1 MKDKLRQLLAL
12 ILALSICFSLLSANV
27 WATDEPEDVPTENTE
42 VVTEKDKSEEK
53 QEETPAEAPS
63 EDKQEEAPAE
73 TQSENKQEEAPA
85 ETQSE
90 NKQEE
95 TPAEAQSEDKQEEEA
110 PAQNEAETQ
119 PIKKKAPARKL
130 TAAAGGTEVTQ
141 ANVICQQYSYMD
153 AGSYSGG
160 ATYDTPPA
168 DITNIA
174 LADAQAFGA
183 AVNCPTT
190 YWVVVYAKDGDNLK
204 WTSNG
209 KTGEQTSNPVSAFGR
224 VFSAWCVLYDYD
236 VFYLSDPYS
245 NVTFYFSKGLATVA
259 VTGVNLNKTSATLTV
274 GGTQTLTA
282 TVLPDNATDKTG
294 TVSWTGNAIGLYADA
309 GCTQALTNGGTYTA
323 GTFYVKGLAAGS
335 STITVTTTDGS
346 KTATCAVTVNK
357 PAASV
362 TTPVEAVTKEYI
374 GQAQKLANGGVYSGG
389 TMQYALGTDASTVP
403 TSGWTEAVPTAT
415 DAGTYYV
422 WYKVAGDANHSDSA
436 PVVLTSEITP
446 RTVTVN
452 NLSVYG
458 KYYDGTTTATLNTRN
473 ARFSSKVGNDQLTVS
488 GNAAFT
494 DSNVGSNKVVNITDL
509 TLGGDSAKNYVLS
522 STTAT
527 TTGTINKI
535 YVKVTAQNQT
545 VPLNGSID
553 NSVNKATLA
562 AGANAPV
569 SGHVLSA
576 ITLTASSTENATTSG
591 TITPSNA
598 VIKDGS
604 GNDVTANY
612 GFSYKNGKLTVEKAG
627 INPTVSIEGWTYGEA
642 AKTPSVEGN
651 SGNGEVTYT
660 YAVKG
665 SSDYSA
671 TVPTAAGD
679 YTVKATVAATN
690 NYNGGEDTADFTIAK
705 AAITITADDKST
717 KYGED
722 IAELTYTVSGAYVE
736 GDDLGVTVATTA
748 TKTSDVGEYVI
759 SVNWEENSN
768 YTATLTNGKYII
780 TKNGATISA
789 TGYTGVYDGKAH
801 GISVEETKHGIFSLL
816 TPNAKVYYATE
827 ELTADN
833 FKDKGSETNPTYTNV
848 GEYTVYYFVESGN
861 YDVQPISGS
870 KTVSITKA
878 PLTVT
883 AKDKTIAYGEA
894 PANDSVQYDGF
905 AKGEDESVLTGELSY
920 AYNYKQGDNS
930 GEYTITPSGLTSDNY
945 EITFVDGKLT
955 VKALGD
961 PTLEVT
967 TEGEDKR
974 LDIVLDQESAEKLL
988 TKDELKDYN
997 NGVSATVYV
1006 LVDELSASDVP
1017 AADKKLAEEFM
1028 KDGKIGQYLDLTLWV
1043 KVGNRDARQI
1053 TNAASDI
1060 TLKIAIPEKLQSKD
1074 AERTFYLIRV
1084 HDGKAESLAST
1095 TGDTLEADSRLFST
1109 YAIGYKDKTVKD
1121 GTKKTDTKKT
1131 DTTKKTTTKTSGKS
1145 PKTGDAAMLGL
1156 WVTMAGA
1163 SATGLG
1169 ALALTGKRRKNNR
1182 RDNRTAGRRRNR

>member
-27 WATDEPEDVPTENTE
+27 WATDEPEDVPTESTE

-53 QEETPAEAPS
+53 QEETPAETPS

-73 TQSENKQEEAPA
+73 TQNENKQEEAPA

-119 PIKKKAPARKL
+119 PMKKKALGKMPGMGL
-130 TAAAGGTEVTQ
+130 TAYAATSHGITINTAQHGTVTASVNGSAATSAEEGATVTLTANPDNGYRLKSISGTYKGNLQETKGLNGTKTINGTYFNLNATDAAGRGWKLANNSTITITSKDTSVIIVKVDFNITQRGNSFNLNNVSCSAGTKSLNGNTLSVSSINGTTVTLSSS
-141 ANVICQQYSYMD
+141 ANN
-153 AGSYSGG
+153 AGYVRFNSVTIYGTGAVDTNLTISTTGDVNVRTFTMPAVGQGDVTITPVFEEIPKYNVTLNGGANATTSGG
-160 ATYDTPPA
+160 NTTQTGVTGAMTTVTYTA
-168 DITNIA
+168 NSGYHFTEFANITNNGITA
-174 LADAQAFGA
+174 TRTSDTVVTVSGTPTADASITIPD
-183 AVNCPTT
+183 AV
-190 YWVVVYAKDGDNLK
+190 AD
-204 WTSNG
+204 
-209 KTGEQTSNPVSAFGR
+209 A
-224 VFSAWCVLYDYD
+224 
-236 VFYLSDPYS
+236 
-245 NVTFYFSKGLATVA
+245 VA
-259 VTGVNLNKTSATLTV
+259 VTGVNLNKTETTLTV
-274 GGTQTLTA
+274 NGNETLTA
-282 TVLPDNATDKTG
+282 TVAPDNATDKTG

-346 KTATCAVTVNK
+346 KTATCDVTVNK
-357 PAASV
+357 LNS
-362 TTPVEAVTKEYI
+362 TVTKAPTAKTLTYT
-374 GQAQKLANGGVYSGG
+374 GSAQELVTAGTAEGG
-389 TMQYALGTDASTVP
+389 TMMYAARIGDTYPSADEYSENIP
-403 TSGWTEAVPTAT
+403 TLTNAN
-415 DAGTYYV
+415 DHRYV
-422 WYKVAGDANHSDSA
+422 WYYVKGDANHLDSEA
-436 PVVLTSEITP
+436 QCVFVEI
-446 RTVTVN
+446 
-452 NLSVYG
+452 
-458 KYYDGTTTATLNTRN
+458 
-473 ARFSSKVGNDQLTVS
+473 
-488 GNAAFT
+488 
-494 DSNVGSNKVVNITDL
+494 
-509 TLGGDSAKNYVLS
+509 AK
-522 STTAT
+522 
-527 TTGTINKI
+527 
-535 YVKVTAQNQT
+535 
-545 VPLNGSID
+545 
-553 NSVNKATLA
+553 
-562 AGANAPV
+562 
-569 SGHVLSA
+569 
-576 ITLTASSTENATTSG
+576 AS
-591 TITPSNA
+591 ITPS
-598 VIKDGS
+598 
-604 GNDVTANY
+604 
-612 GFSYKNGKLTVEKAG
+612 
-627 INPTVSIEGWTYGEA
+627 VSIENWTYGEA
-642 AKTPSVEGN
+642 AKTPSVTGN
-651 SGNGEVTYT
+651 TGNGTVTYT
-660 YAVKG
+660 YAKQG
-665 SSDYSA
+665 ETTFTDK
-671 TVPTAAGD
+671 VPTDAGS
-679 YTVKATVAATN
+679 YTVKATVAETA
-690 NYNGGEDTADFTIAK
+690 NYNSGTNTAGFTINQAS
-705 AAITITADDKST
+705 ITITADDKST
-717 KYGED
+717 KYGEN
-722 IAELTYTVSGAYVE
+722 IAELTYSVSGAYKT
-736 GDDLGVTVATTA
+736 GDDLGVTLNTEA
-748 TKTSDVGEYVI
+748 TKTSPVNVYDI
-759 SVNWEENSN
+759 TVNWNQNPN
-768 YTATLTNGKYII
+768 YTAVLAGGKYTI
-780 TKNGATISA
+780 TKDGATISA
-789 TGYTGVYDGKAH
+789 SAFSGAYDGKAH
-801 GISVEETKHGIFSLL
+801 GITVEETKHNIFDLL
-816 TPNAKVYYATE
+816 KPEAKVYYSTE
-827 ELTADN
+827 ELTVEN
-833 FKDKGSETNPTYTNV
+833 FKEKGSTENITYTNV